1 MWPYFFID
9 YWYIVLVL
17 PVMIISIIIQG
28 VMRSTYKKYSNVYAG
43 AGVTGAEMAQRVL
56 SEHGVTDVAVA
67 ATGGELTDHYD
78 PKRNVIKLSAEVYDG
93 TSMSA
98 IGVAAHECGHAIQL
112 SKNYFPMKIRSV
124 LVPITN
130 IGSRISMPLILLGIV
145 FSFVGS
151 FFINIAYLG
160 VACFSLCVIFQL
172 VTLPVEFNASRRA
185 MAVLK
190 DSGDFSQAEL
200 KQSKKVLSAAA
211 LTYVAA
217 LAVSFA
223 QLLRLFIIVAGNDRR
238 D

>member
-1 MWPYFFID
+1 MFID
-9 YWYIVLVL
+9 WTY
-17 PVMIISIIIQG
+17 III
-28 VMRSTYKKYSNVYAG
+28 VVPALLLSIWASAHVNRTFKKFSKRSSVCGK
-43 AGVTGAEMAQRVL
+43 TGY
-56 SEHGVTDVAVA
+56 DVAKMILEKNGLSDIQVVK
-67 ATGGELTDHYD
+67 TSGNLTDHYD